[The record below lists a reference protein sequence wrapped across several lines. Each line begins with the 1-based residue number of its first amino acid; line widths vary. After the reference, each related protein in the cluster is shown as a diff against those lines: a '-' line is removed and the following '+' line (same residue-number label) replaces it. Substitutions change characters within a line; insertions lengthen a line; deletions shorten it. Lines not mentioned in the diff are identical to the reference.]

1 MAMMVFIRLL
11 TQLLELIM
19 KTIGSGF

>member
-1 MAMMVFIRLL
+1 MAMMVFIRSL
-11 TQLLELIM
+11 TQLLELKM